1 LRSARK
7 ESSSLLAG
15 TSWDL
20 RAIVSISTSRTARL
34 PTHVEAHGFQALGR
48 RGDADIV
55 AAFGRFA
62 QVRKHARGMVLV
74 ERENPVDKLP
84 ASGLRGLKPEAATS
98 AQTALFQPASGNS
111 FGPSGRARYARC
123 ARST

>member
-1 LRSARK
+1 LIQIRPGGASHAESFAGSLIANVRSSSWVVALRSARK

-62 QVRKHARGMVLV
+62 QVASTRG
-74 ERENPVDKLP
+74 
-84 ASGLRGLKPEAATS
+84 AW
-98 AQTALFQPASGNS
+98 FW
-111 FGPSGRARYARC
+111 
-123 ARST
+123 